1 MLSVEMVKCSVKV
14 HIQKSSYQ
22 RNTNDDTQICLR
34 YIYMITMK
42 LGEETKQFPS
52 CLCCVRVDKILK
64 ALLARNVKN
73 KAEVG
78 PKDSPWQG
86 QVFW

>member
-14 HIQKSSYQ
+14 HVQKSSYQ
-22 RNTNDDTQICLR
+22 STDVTQICLR
-34 YIYMITMK
+34 YVYMITMK

-52 CLCCVRVDKILK
+52 CLCWVPVDKILK
-64 ALLARNVKN
+64 ALLARSVKN

>member
-1 MLSVEMVKCSVKV
+1 MVSVEMVKCSVKV

-22 RNTNDDTQICLR
+22 SIDVIQIRLR
-34 YIYMITMK
+34 YIYAITMK

-52 CLCCVRVDKILK
+52 CLCCVPVDKILK
-64 ALLARNVKN
+64 ALLARSVKN

>member
-22 RNTNDDTQICLR
+22 STDVIQICLR
-34 YIYMITMK
+34 YIYVITMK

-52 CLCCVRVDKILK
+52 CLCWVPVDKILK
-64 ALLARNVKN
+64 ALQTRSAKN
-73 KAEVG
+73 KAEFG